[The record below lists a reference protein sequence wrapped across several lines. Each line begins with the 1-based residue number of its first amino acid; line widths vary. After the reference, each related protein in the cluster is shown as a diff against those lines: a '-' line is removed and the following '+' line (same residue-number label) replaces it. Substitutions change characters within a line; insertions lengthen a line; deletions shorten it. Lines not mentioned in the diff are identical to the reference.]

1 MFNSINLPHIS
12 RNLLSNSSTC
22 LTVGN
27 FDGVHLGHQSILK
40 LVSQSAI
47 TKELVPS
54 VLTFEPH
61 PREYFG
67 VTGNRPELIPTK
79 IQGLRD
85 KVLSLGRCGI
95 SEIFIQRFNKTTA
108 SMLPEDFITSILVKG
123 LKVKSL
129 FVGADFRF
137 GYKRKGDSEMLK
149 SASKKFGFDVNFID
163 DILDTNQIRY
173 SSSELRNA
181 LAYGNISQASQIMG
195 RNYHFTGRV
204 IHGKKLGA
212 KIGTPTMNMR
222 VPQRFALRSG
232 IYIVTVSGL
241 SAEPLQ
247 AVANL
252 GIRPTVES
260 SGEVLLEVH
269 ILDRIISAYGK
280 IINVSFLDFIRDEEK
295 FPSVEAMAIAIQKD
309 IEKAKNYFKKHGI

>member
-1 MFNSINLPHIS
+1 
-12 RNLLSNSSTC
+12 
-22 LTVGN
+22 
-27 FDGVHLGHQSILK
+27 
-40 LVSQSAI
+40 
-47 TKELVPS
+47 
-54 VLTFEPH
+54 
-61 PREYFG
+61 
-67 VTGNRPELIPTK
+67 
-79 IQGLRD
+79 
-85 KVLSLGRCGI
+85 
-95 SEIFIQRFNKTTA
+95 
-108 SMLPEDFITSILVKG
+108 
-123 LKVKSL
+123 
-129 FVGADFRF
+129 
-137 GYKRKGDSEMLK
+137 
-149 SASKKFGFDVNFID
+149 
-163 DILDTNQIRY
+163 
-173 SSSELRNA
+173 
-181 LAYGNISQASQIMG
+181 
-195 RNYHFTGRV
+195 
-204 IHGKKLGA
+204 
-212 KIGTPTMNMR
+212 MNMR

>member
-1 MFNSINLPHIS
+1 
-12 RNLLSNSSTC
+12 
-22 LTVGN
+22 
-27 FDGVHLGHQSILK
+27 
-40 LVSQSAI
+40 
-47 TKELVPS
+47 
-54 VLTFEPH
+54 
-61 PREYFG
+61 
-67 VTGNRPELIPTK
+67 
-79 IQGLRD
+79 
-85 KVLSLGRCGI
+85 
-95 SEIFIQRFNKTTA
+95 
-108 SMLPEDFITSILVKG
+108 
-123 LKVKSL
+123 
-129 FVGADFRF
+129 
-137 GYKRKGDSEMLK
+137 
-149 SASKKFGFDVNFID
+149 
-163 DILDTNQIRY
+163 
-173 SSSELRNA
+173 
-181 LAYGNISQASQIMG
+181 MG